1 MNQIKT
7 DIHDDQPLYNIRIL
21 KTHIDYLQK
30 NYSNIDI
37 DNILD
42 YAGVSKLQL
51 NDSGY
56 WYTQRQANRF
66 YEILVKQTGNKDI
79 SRDTG
84 RHLMDSQNII
94 AQYILGFKNPTSV
107 ALHIAAIYSKLS
119 LAATVWVKKVSN
131 NKFEF
136 LIKPSLGVKEQLFQ
150 CRNRIGSF
158 EGIYKFITGEYPRVD
173 HPECIHKG
181 GEYCKYIVSWDKT
194 GKVFK
199 WLRIRNHSILVGL
212 VFSLLSY
219 FLLPLSSF
227 VLVALFSI
235 SVPLALS
242 FKVQTLEKDKLTK
255 NVEELGKTAE
265 EYWSELNVRYNVTK
279 LVQEVGEITSVIQN
293 EKEIASAVSK
303 AMNSH
308 LDYNRG
314 AILLA
319 KSDNKVLFFT
329 GWYGFTDDEIE
340 IIENAQL
347 RLDNPVTED
356 VFQKV
361 FVKQEPVLIEDI
373 NKIDHLLDTENLNI
387 FKKLKTLSMICVP
400 IMHEGESFGVMAV
413 DSLKSHR
420 EFREGDINLLM
431 AVASQTAISIA
442 HARAFRKLLESEKKH
457 RTLVETVR
465 DIVYTID
472 MEGIFSYV
480 SPVVEVITGFKD
492 KELLGRHFIEIVDP
506 SYKETVMQ
514 RFAAGLESVGTS
526 TYEIKILTKDDRQVP
541 IELNVTALTD
551 NTGQPIGRIG
561 VARDI
566 TRRYEEEAKRQEM
579 AMRALAQD
587 KLASL
592 GEIATGVAHE
602 INQPLSYIKIIL
614 QSTLQDLLKEK
625 LDTEEL
631 TEDFQES
638 LRQIGKISNII
649 SHLRTFGRSD
659 VTSFAPVSLS
669 AVLND
674 TLILMKERLRIN
686 NISMDINISDSFPM
700 LHGNHIKLEQVFLNL
715 IQNSMDAL
723 KEQGKGEITM
733 SAESKNGYAF
743 IRFSDTGEGIDA
755 ELQEKIFEPFFTTK
769 EAGKGT
775 GIGLS
780 IVHGIILEHQ
790 GTISFASEGKNGA
803 TFKIKLPI
811 YKDENANFLTEP
823 LNA

>member
-1 MNQIKT
+1 
-7 DIHDDQPLYNIRIL
+7 
-21 KTHIDYLQK
+21 
-30 NYSNIDI
+30 
-37 DNILD
+37 
-42 YAGVSKLQL
+42 
-51 NDSGY
+51 
-56 WYTQRQANRF
+56 
-66 YEILVKQTGNKDI
+66 
-79 SRDTG
+79 
-84 RHLMDSQNII
+84 
-94 AQYILGFKNPTSV
+94 
-107 ALHIAAIYSKLS
+107 
-119 LAATVWVKKVSN
+119 
-131 NKFEF
+131 
-136 LIKPSLGVKEQLFQ
+136 
-150 CRNRIGSF
+150 
-158 EGIYKFITGEYPRVD
+158 
-173 HPECIHKG
+173 
-181 GEYCKYIVSWDKT
+181 
-194 GKVFK
+194 
-199 WLRIRNHSILVGL
+199 
-212 VFSLLSY
+212 
-219 FLLPLSSF
+219 
-227 VLVALFSI
+227 
-235 SVPLALS
+235 
-242 FKVQTLEKDKLTK
+242 
-255 NVEELGKTAE
+255 
-265 EYWSELNVRYNVTK
+265 
-279 LVQEVGEITSVIQN
+279 
-293 EKEIASAVSK
+293 
-303 AMNSH
+303 
-308 LDYNRG
+308 
-314 AILLA
+314 
-319 KSDNKVLFFT
+319 
-329 GWYGFTDDEIE
+329 
-340 IIENAQL
+340 
-347 RLDNPVTED
+347 
-356 VFQKV
+356 
-361 FVKQEPVLIEDI
+361 
-373 NKIDHLLDTENLNI
+373 
-387 FKKLKTLSMICVP
+387 MICVP
-400 IMHEGESFGVMAV
+400 IVHEGESFGVMAV

-659 VTSFAPVSLS
+659 VTSFGPVSLS

-823 LNA
+823 LHA

>member
-1 MNQIKT
+1 
-7 DIHDDQPLYNIRIL
+7 
-21 KTHIDYLQK
+21 
-30 NYSNIDI
+30 
-37 DNILD
+37 
-42 YAGVSKLQL
+42 
-51 NDSGY
+51 
-56 WYTQRQANRF
+56 
-66 YEILVKQTGNKDI
+66 
-79 SRDTG
+79 
-84 RHLMDSQNII
+84 
-94 AQYILGFKNPTSV
+94 
-107 ALHIAAIYSKLS
+107 
-119 LAATVWVKKVSN
+119 
-131 NKFEF
+131 
-136 LIKPSLGVKEQLFQ
+136 
-150 CRNRIGSF
+150 
-158 EGIYKFITGEYPRVD
+158 
-173 HPECIHKG
+173 
-181 GEYCKYIVSWDKT
+181 
-194 GKVFK
+194 
-199 WLRIRNHSILVGL
+199 
-212 VFSLLSY
+212 
-219 FLLPLSSF
+219 
-227 VLVALFSI
+227 LVALFSI

-255 NVEELGKTAE
+255 NVRELGKTAE

-347 RLDNPVTED
+347 RLDNPVKED

-361 FVKQEPVLIEDI
+361 FVKQEPALIEDI

-400 IMHEGESFGVMAV
+400 IVHEGESFGVMAV

-659 VTSFAPVSLS
+659 VTSFGPVSLS

-755 ELQEKIFEPFFTTK
+755 EFQEKIFEPFFTTK

-790 GTISFASEGKNGA
+790 GTISVASEGENDA

>member
-1 MNQIKT
+1 MNK
-7 DIHDDQPLYNIRIL
+7 
-21 KTHIDYLQK
+21 LQK
-30 NYSNIDI
+30 
-37 DNILD
+37 ILI
-42 YAGVSKLQL
+42 A
-51 NDSGY
+51 
-56 WYTQRQANRF
+56 
-66 YEILVKQTGNKDI
+66 ETGNENI
-79 SRDTG
+79 ARDTG
-84 RHLMDSQNII
+84 RSLMVSQSII
-94 AQYILGFKNPTSV
+94 AFYVLSFSNLGNV
-107 ALHIAAIYSKLS
+107 IRQIAKIYNKLS
-119 LAATVWVKKVSN
+119 RAATIDIINLGSN
-131 NKFEF
+131 LCE
-136 LIKPSLGVKEQLFQ
+136 LVAIVAPGVKEEPYQ
-150 CRNRIGSF
+150 CKNRIGSF
-158 EGIYKFITGEYPRVD
+158 EGILKLFLDQFPIIE
-173 HPECIHKG
+173 HPECYHQGAKH
-181 GEYCKYIVSWDKT
+181 CKYIISWDKPS
-194 GKVFK
+194 GIFK
-199 WLRIRNHSILVGL
+199 WLRIRNYLIITGVTISLSILL
-212 VFSLLSY
+212 FFPLNY
-219 FLLPLSSF
+219 FLFSSLILVSLITVLSHH
-227 VLVALFSI
+227 
-235 SVPLALS
+235 
-242 FKVQTLEKDKLTK
+242 VQKLEKEKLSQDI
-255 NVEELGKTAE
+255 EELGKTAE

-347 RLDNPVTED
+347 RLDNPVKED

-361 FVKQEPVLIEDI
+361 FVKQEPALIEDI

-400 IMHEGESFGVMAV
+400 IVHEGESFGVMAV

-659 VTSFAPVSLS
+659 VTSFGPVSLS

-733 SAESKNGYAF
+733 SAESKNGYAW
-743 IRFSDTGEGIDA
+743 INFSDTGEGIDA